1 MQLLCRALHLGL
13 DPECSSATTAGQ
25 VEGAMSASCLQR
37 LRGTE
42 IQVRLGQHCMQGIA
56 YRGSAAT
63 AASQDRVVLRRG
75 CADKAHLQ
83 SLACCSLSWL
93 SSSKPDQL
101 HSVQLL
107 Y

>member
-25 VEGAMSASCLQR
+25 VEGAMSASCLHPYIHLCLQR

-56 YRGSAAT
+56 YRGSAAQQQVRIGWFCAVAVQIRHT
-63 AASQDRVVLRRG
+63 CKALHAAAYLG
-75 CADKAHLQ
+75 
-83 SLACCSLSWL
+83 
-93 SSSKPDQL
+93 
-101 HSVQLL
+101 
-107 Y
+107 